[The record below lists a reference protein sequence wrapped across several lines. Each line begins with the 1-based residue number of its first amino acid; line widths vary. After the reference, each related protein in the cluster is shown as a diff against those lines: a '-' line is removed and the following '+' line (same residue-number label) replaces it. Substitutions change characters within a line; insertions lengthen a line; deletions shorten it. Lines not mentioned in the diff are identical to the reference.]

1 MTYHC
6 WAISSSLWWYERGA
20 SVKQYVWT
28 RLYEAALFEI
38 DDKKL
43 PSCLEATKAAIDR
56 RLTEIQVEHNSSP
69 EELRAI
75 TNALRVL
82 QVLRTGLEKRTP

>member
-1 MTYHC
+1 
-6 WAISSSLWWYERGA
+6 
-20 SVKQYVWT
+20 VKQYVWT
-28 RLYEAALFEI
+28 GLYETALFEI

-43 PSCLEATKAAIDR
+43 PSCLEAAKAAIDR
-56 RLTEIQVEHNSSP
+56 RLTEIQVVHDSSP

-82 QVLRTGLEKRTP
+82 QILRTTLKKRTS